1 MDETH
6 GYGKGHIISGT
17 CFNPCAPFWTFLSI
31 LVLSFLLIILPVLML
46 TV

>member
-17 CFNPCAPFWTFLSI
+17 CFNPCAPLGHFCPFYFI
-31 LVLSFLLIILPVLML
+31 FIFIILPVLML
-46 TV
+46 TA